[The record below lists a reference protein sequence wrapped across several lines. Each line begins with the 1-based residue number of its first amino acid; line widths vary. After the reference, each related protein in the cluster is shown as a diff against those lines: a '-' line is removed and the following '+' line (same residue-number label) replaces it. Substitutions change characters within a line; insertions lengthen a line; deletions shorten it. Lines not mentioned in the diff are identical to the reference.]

1 MKRAP
6 SHKLL
11 QKPPRH
17 GLHPEASAVVKTQF
31 SIFPPGKNQRSAR
44 FGEGVYFSSTPLY
57 PFLRCLLSRSV
68 IFDIEFE
75 FFVDIER
82 VIAHDLVDSLL
93 NFIRIFCVRELV
105 RGVSHPHQQPR
116 RVITLVGVEPIPV
129 LKLFIRTVRVVN
141 SG

>member
-17 GLHPEASAVVKTQF
+17 SLHPETSAVVKTQF
-31 SIFPPGKNQRSAR
+31 SIFPPGKNQRPAR

-57 PFLRCLLSRSV
+57 LFYAVCSPGASS
-68 IFDIEFE
+68 FDIEFE
-75 FFVDIER
+75 LFVDIER
-82 VIAHDLVDSLL
+82 IIGHDLVDSLL
-93 NFIRIFCVRELV
+93 NFIRIFCVRELI
-105 RGVSHPHQQPR
+105 RGISHPHQQSR
-116 RVITLVGVEPIPV
+116 RVIALVGVEPIPV
-129 LKLFIRTVRVVN
+129 LKLFVRIVRVIN

>member
-17 GLHPEASAVVKTQF
+17 SLHPEASAVVKTQF
-31 SIFPPGKNQRSAR
+31 SIFPPGKNQRPAR
-44 FGEGVYFSSTPLY
+44 FGEGVYFSSTPPIPL
-57 PFLRCLLSRSV
+57 LRCLLSGSIV
-68 IFDIEFE
+68 FDIEFE
-75 FFVDIER
+75 LFVDIER
-82 VIAHDLVDSLL
+82 VIGYDLVNSLL
-93 NFIRIFCVRELV
+93 NFIRIFCVRKLI

-116 RVITLVGVEPIPV
+116 RVIALVGVEPIPV

>member
-17 GLHPEASAVVKTQF
+17 SLHPETSAVVKTQF
-31 SIFPPGKNQRSAR
+31 SIFPPGKNQRPAR
-44 FGEGVYFSSTPLY
+44 FGEGVYFSSTPPIPL
-57 PFLRCLLSRSV
+57 LRCLLSRSI

-75 FFVDIER
+75 LFVDIER
-82 VIAHDLVDSLL
+82 IIGHDLVDSLL

-105 RGVSHPHQQPR
+105 RCVSHPHQQPR

>member
-17 GLHPEASAVVKTQF
+17 SLHPETSAVVKTQF
-31 SIFPPGKNQRSAR
+31 SIFPPGKNQRPAR

>member
-11 QKPPRH
+11 QKPPRPS
-17 GLHPEASAVVKTQF
+17 LHPKPRQNFSKPNSQF
-31 SIFPPGKNQRSAR
+31 SLRGKIKDRRDLGRGCIFQA
-44 FGEGVYFSSTPLY
+44 PLY
-57 PFLRCLLSRSV
+57 PLLRCLLSRSI

-75 FFVDIER
+75 LFVDIER
-82 VIAHDLVDSLL
+82 IIGHDLVDSLL

-105 RGVSHPHQQPR
+105 RSVSHPHQQPR

>member
-17 GLHPEASAVVKTQF
+17 SLHPETSAVVKTQF
-31 SIFPPGKNQRSAR
+31 SIFPPGKNQRPAR
-44 FGEGVYFSSTPLY
+44 FGEGGCIFQAPPIPL
-57 PFLRCLLSRSV
+57 LRCLLSRSV

-75 FFVDIER
+75 LFVDIER
-82 VIAHDLVDSLL
+82 VIGHDLVDSLL

-105 RGVSHPHQQPR
+105 RDVSHSHQKPR

-129 LKLFIRTVRVVN
+129 LKLFVRTVRVIN